1 MLIKFIIFECS
12 LKWLYDLKCS
22 SVVLF
27 LYIYGYYHL
36 FITKNSATA

>member
-1 MLIKFIIFECS
+1 MLIKFIIFECG
-12 LKWLYDLKCS
+12 LKRLYDLKCS

-27 LYIYGYYHL
+27 LYIYGYHL